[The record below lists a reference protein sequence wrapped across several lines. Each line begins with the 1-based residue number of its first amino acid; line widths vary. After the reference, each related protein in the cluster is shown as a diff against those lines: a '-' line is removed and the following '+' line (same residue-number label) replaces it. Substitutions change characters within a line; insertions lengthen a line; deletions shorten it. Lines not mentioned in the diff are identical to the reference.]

1 MMWLVSFML
10 LCLAAWVA
18 RRRWPGV
25 DRWFGGLLEPPP
37 EEDQASKRPW
47 GWLALGL
54 VVLGLAFTILEVNQP
69 YYFTQDDALVTELP
83 GMLYGCR
90 ALWRGEFP
98 DYSPNCLLGG
108 PVASSGGGSL
118 TYPPTWLA
126 YAIARYGLHDEYA
139 LLEVFAALHLLAGFL
154 LMWWLARRLRLS
166 PMAATLASLALVL
179 SGGVLI
185 MGRCWHMIL
194 PTVVAGPAIALCLL
208 WLKEKPIGWR
218 WALVTGLVLGVYYQV
233 GFPQEWAYAALFFG
247 LGVLWLVLWEEITWR
262 RALWSLPALTWAAAL
277 AAPLLWCQMS
287 FARNMVRPPS
297 YGRGILP
304 GLAALFLPAPLVHCP
319 HPNFWGST
327 DLRYMSEF
335 YYFGTILAV
344 TFVLGLVAW
353 LTSRWRRDWGQRRLW
368 FFLAVVAFLLALGE
382 QGGLWQI
389 LSHLPFLSLVNN
401 NPFRAL
407 PFMVLF
413 VALAGGAVLD
423 RLLRPLTPRRWAP
436 LAVGLLGCSLLLYH
450 ASIARP
456 AFYSYGF
463 KPYPALP
470 PPLAKA
476 LDAGSPPQGRLIPI
490 APMRSLLPG
499 YGLSMMHGL
508 PVVYGLYSFFGYDPL
523 VQSLPPFR
531 LAYDRL
537 RQDTPAALKAYG
549 VRYLV
554 LNEAAVH
561 PLFSPNPVERGM
573 EGISALR
580 PVLLYLPRLD
590 VASHTV
596 ASPDDVWTLKGADPL
611 AFPTGDPGHSLP
623 IRFPSRGI
631 NVALNGMGP
640 GPVTVNFLWYRQ
652 MHATADGQAVPC
664 HPDQWGRI
672 QVELSKPARNLAIR
686 FDPGWLKGLLNGGL
700 LALLGLLLTAW
711 FNRRLRES
719 SGGASLARG
728 AGAG

>member
-1 MMWLVSFML
+1 MMWLVSFVL
-10 LCLAAWVA
+10 LCLAAWGA

-69 YYFTQDDALVTELP
+69 YYFTQDDALVAELP
-83 GMLYGCR
+83 GMVYGCQM
-90 ALWRGEFP
+90 LWHGEFP
-98 DYSPNCLLGG
+98 DYCPIGLMGG
-108 PVASSGGGSL
+108 PIASEGGGSL

-126 YAIARYGLHDEYA
+126 YGIARYGLHDQYA

-154 LMWWLARRLRLS
+154 LTWWLARRLRLS

-194 PTVVAGPAIALCLL
+194 PAAVAAPAIALCLL
-208 WLKEKPIGWR
+208 WLKEKPVGWR

-247 LGVLWLVLWEEITWR
+247 LGVLWLVLWQEIPWL
-262 RALWSLPALTWAAAL
+262 RALWSLPALAWAAAL

-287 FARNMVRPPS
+287 FARDMVRPPS

-304 GLAALFLPAPLVHCP
+304 GLAALFLPAPLLHRP

-327 DLRYMSEF
+327 DLQYMSEF
-335 YYFGTILAV
+335 YYFGTVLAV

-353 LTSRWRRDWGQRRLW
+353 LTSRWRRDWGQQRLW

-407 PFMVLF
+407 PFMVFF

-423 RLLRPLTPRRWAP
+423 RLLGPLAPRRWAP
-436 LAVGLLGCSLLLYH
+436 LAVGLLGCALLLYH

-463 KPYPALP
+463 RPYPALP
-470 PPLAKA
+470 TPLAKA
-476 LDAGSPPQGRLIPI
+476 LDAGSPPEGRLIPI
-490 APMRSLLPG
+490 APNRSILPG

-508 PVVYGLYSFFGYDPL
+508 PAVYGLFSFSGYDPL
-523 VQSLPPFR
+523 VQSLPPYR
-531 LAYDRL
+531 LAFGRL

-549 VRYLV
+549 IRYLV

-561 PLFSPNPVERGM
+561 PRFSPNPFERGM
-573 EGISALR
+573 EGIVPLR
-580 PVLLYLPRLD
+580 PVLSYLPKLE
-590 VASHTV
+590 VASHTI
-596 ASPDDVWTLKGADPL
+596 APPDEIWTLKGADPL
-611 AFPTGDPGHSLP
+611 AFPTGDPGRSLP
-623 IRFPSRGI
+623 ISFPGRGI
-631 NVALNGMGP
+631 NVVLQGVGP

-652 MHATADGQAVPC
+652 MRATADGQPVAC

-672 QVELSKPARNLAIR
+672 QVELAKPALNLAIR

-719 SGGASLARG
+719 SGGVSLACG

>member
-1 MMWLVSFML
+1 MMWLVSFLL
-10 LCLAAWVA
+10 LCLAVWAA
-18 RRRWPGV
+18 RRRWPRFDG
-25 DRWFGGLLEPPP
+25 WLEGLLAKPADGQETKK
-37 EEDQASKRPW
+37 ASR

-54 VVLGLAFTILEVNQP
+54 VVLGVAFAILEFNQP

-83 GMLYGCR
+83 GMLWGCR
-90 ALWRGEFP
+90 TLWKGEFP
-98 DYSPNCLLGG
+98 DYGPNCLMGG
-108 PVASSGGGSL
+108 PGISEGGGSL

-154 LMWWLARRLRLS
+154 LTWWLARRLRLS

-179 SGGVLI
+179 SGSILI
-185 MGRCWHMIL
+185 MGRCWHMII

-208 WLKEKPIGWR
+208 WLKERPVSWR

-247 LGVLWLVLWEEITWR
+247 LGVLWLLLWGEVPWR
-262 RALWSLPALTWAAAL
+262 RALWSLPALAWAAAL

-287 FARNMVRPPS
+287 FARDMVRPPP

-344 TFVLGLVAW
+344 TFVMGLIAW
-353 LTSRWRRDWGQRRLW
+353 LTSRWRRDWGQGRLW
-368 FFLAVVAFLLALGE
+368 FFLAVVAFLLALGP
-382 QGGLWQI
+382 QGGLWQV
-389 LSHLPFLSLVNN
+389 LNHMPFLSLVNN

-407 PFMVLF
+407 PFMILF

-423 RLLRPLTPRRWAP
+423 RLLAPLAERRWAP
-436 LAVGLLGCSLLLYH
+436 LAVGLLGCALLLYH

-463 KPYPALP
+463 RPYPALP

-490 APMRSLLPG
+490 APMRSILPG

-508 PVVYGLYSFFGYDPL
+508 PAVYGLFSFSGYDPL
-523 VQSLPPFR
+523 VQSLPPYR
-531 LAYDRL
+531 LAFERL

-561 PLFSPNPVERGM
+561 PRFSPNPFERGM

-580 PVLLYLPRLD
+580 PVLSYLPKLE
-590 VASHTV
+590 VASHTI
-596 ASPDDVWTLKGADPL
+596 AAPDEIWTLKGADPL
-611 AFPTGDPGHSLP
+611 AFPTGDPSRSLP
-623 IRFPSRGI
+623 IRFPGRGI
-631 NVALNGMGP
+631 DVTLHGLGP

-652 MHATADGQAVPC
+652 MRATADGQAVLC
-664 HPDQWGRI
+664 HPDRWGRI
-672 QVELSKPARNLAIR
+672 QVELPRSAQRLAIR
-686 FDPGWLKGLLNGGL
+686 FNPGWLKGLLNGGL
-700 LALLGLLLTAW
+700 LAVLGLLFTVGLI
-711 FNRRLRES
+711 RMS
-719 SGGASLARG
+719 DGV
-728 AGAG
+728 AG